1 MMVNMNHYSA
11 ITVIRGTDYV
21 WLRYYGCQ
29 VVGSLCVCPT
39 PGASK
44 QSWGMGS
51 SFSWWSVVTS
61 GQLRAVGRGQGR
73 LKGVESAMGDPK
85 ERQAEGTAG
94 AKGLTNKACV
104 QTCL

>member
-29 VVGSLCVCPT
+29 VMGSLCVCPT

-44 QSWGMGS
+44 QVWGMGS

-61 GQLRAVGRGQGR
+61 GAAQGCREGTWQIEGCGISRGRSEGASGRGNSRCKGPDKQGLRAN
-73 LKGVESAMGDPK
+73 L
-85 ERQAEGTAG
+85 
-94 AKGLTNKACV
+94 
-104 QTCL
+104 